1 MALCATPRHY
11 TAGASATG
19 DNIRSTGPAHARRVA
34 FSAREAE
41 NNKQKKKEKRGGVK
55 QKKPMKRGKSEWR
68 RKPKGGRE
76 KTHPHTLTLS
86 HALDGASV
94 PEGQP
99 TWLRA
104 PATEAE
110 GEVDVLWLDRHAAA
124 VDARA
129 VGIGEKRHN
138 VRLRRLLRRKNRAA
152 LEAQALLLRTRHLTH
167 QALEGRL
174 LQKKVRGALELADL
188 AERHGARAPAALC
201 VLHAGGRTRGLG
213 GLLALLGS
221 DGTLAPRRLFR
232 PRHISFYS
240 CCLLFLLFSFFRLL
254 MFQRRLP
261 CLCRKTHNTKNTETT
276 EWVRREQVATRTRA
290 HRRASA
296 VRMCTVC
303 ERVN

>member
-1 MALCATPRHY
+1 
-11 TAGASATG
+11 
-19 DNIRSTGPAHARRVA
+19 
-34 FSAREAE
+34 
-41 NNKQKKKEKRGGVK
+41 
-55 QKKPMKRGKSEWR
+55 MKRGKSEWR

-104 PATEAE
+104 LATEAE

-167 QALEGRL
+167 QALE
-174 LQKKVRGALELADL
+174 
-188 AERHGARAPAALC
+188 
-201 VLHAGGRTRGLG
+201 
-213 GLLALLGS
+213 
-221 DGTLAPRRLFR
+221 
-232 PRHISFYS
+232 
-240 CCLLFLLFSFFRLL
+240 
-254 MFQRRLP
+254 
-261 CLCRKTHNTKNTETT
+261 
-276 EWVRREQVATRTRA
+276 
-290 HRRASA
+290 
-296 VRMCTVC
+296 
-303 ERVN
+303 